1 MATSYPR
8 IIRGITVDRLDKFTS
23 PDYFSD
29 VNLYSQ
35 LYKNRVNPTT
45 CEGCI
50 ELAVFSVPDLKRV
63 TFEEAKNAHYK
74 PSKLGESFGP
84 SWSTHWFR
92 VNVQI
97 PNNWVNEEVQ
107 LLWNANNEG
116 MVWTIDGLPLQGL
129 TGGGGDDRRVEYV
142 LTKNSKGGDKF
153 EFYIE
158 MACNGMFGNAD
169 NGGINPPNPNR
180 YFKLET
186 LELVVRNEEAWNLF
200 YDFQIIRGV
209 VKDLP
214 ANSVRS
220 AQALTTANSII
231 NKFQL
236 GNDESIKECR
246 KIAKKFFE
254 NKNGSSQHN
263 LIAVGHCHID
273 TAWLWPF
280 DETKRKVAR
289 SWSTQIGLMDQ
300 YPDYKFVCSQAQQY
314 EWLKDYYP
322 NLFERVK
329 EKATNGQFLPIG
341 GTWVEMDCNIP
352 SGESFCRQFLY
363 GQRFFEKTFG
373 KKCKVFW
380 LPDTF
385 GYSAQLPQIIQSSG
399 MKYFFTQKLSWNNIN
414 KFPNT
419 TFHWIG
425 LDGSKVL
432 THMCPSETYVAQCT
446 VGELVKSVNNHND
459 KEYSNESLL
468 VFGNGDGGGGPLSSM
483 IERLNRLKDIDGLPK
498 VEMGSADEFYER
510 LEKNSKELIGTY
522 TSHGYAKKYNRKCE
536 LLLRDVELLSTIS
549 YYTEPKDNKYP
560 KKALDKLWKI
570 VLLNQFHDVLPGSS
584 IEMVYDDAYKFYEEV
599 EKVGN
604 ELLKEVVDDVL
615 KVSSVTDS
623 TEKGLLVFNTLSW
636 PRAEIVKIP
645 ACNGLG
651 ALQQHSKDKESGYV
665 LEIKINPVK
674 VFEVNDEF
682 YCLENEFLSV
692 KIDKHG
698 RITKIIPEGKLG
710 NVFRIFEDIP
720 IFWDAW
726 DAGLGVVQIHEEG
739 PFYASLLLKTN
750 LTRTSSLEQVISLSA
765 VSRRLDFETKVD
777 WNENRQFLKVEF
789 PFDINSDYATYETQF
804 GFIQR
809 PTHYNTSWDYAKF
822 EVCGHKFADLSE
834 YGYGVALMNDCKYG
848 YSTHD
853 NVMRLSLLR
862 SPKAPDAN
870 CDICKHEFK
879 YAILPHNKSFLES
892 NVVKE
897 AFVSKETI
905 RKHESKSYFSIENA
919 PNVILDTVKRAED
932 SNEIVLRLYEAYGG
946 HAKAKLKSLCLTNIL
961 EEKQEAIDYNVK
973 DGSIIKFKPFQ
984 IITLKATLR

>member
-510 LEKNSKELIGTY
+510 LEKNSKELMSWKGELYFELHRGTY

-549 YYTEPKDNKYP
+549 YYTEPKDNK
-560 KKALDKLWKI
+560 
-570 VLLNQFHDVLPGSS
+570 NQFHDVLPGSS

-698 RITKIIPEGKLG
+698 RITSLVDRE
-710 NVFRIFEDIP
+710 FEYGILP

-862 SPKAPDAN
+862 SPK
-870 CDICKHEFK
+870 
-879 YAILPHNKSFLES
+879 
-892 NVVKE
+892 
-897 AFVSKETI
+897 ETI

>member
-510 LEKNSKELIGTY
+510 LEKNSKELMSWKGELYFELHRGTY

-549 YYTEPKDNKYP
+549 YYTEPKDNK
-560 KKALDKLWKI
+560 
-570 VLLNQFHDVLPGSS
+570 NQFHDVLPGSS

-665 LEIKINPVK
+665 L

-698 RITKIIPEGKLG
+698 RITSLVDRE
-710 NVFRIFEDIP
+710 FEYGILP

-862 SPKAPDAN
+862 SPK
-870 CDICKHEFK
+870 
-879 YAILPHNKSFLES
+879 
-892 NVVKE
+892 
-897 AFVSKETI
+897 ETI